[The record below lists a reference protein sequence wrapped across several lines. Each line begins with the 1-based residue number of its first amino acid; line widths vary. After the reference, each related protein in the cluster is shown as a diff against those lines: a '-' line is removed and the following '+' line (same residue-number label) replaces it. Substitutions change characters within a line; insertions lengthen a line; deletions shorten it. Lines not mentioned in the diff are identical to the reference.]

1 MKRSLMGF
9 EKQGDKWIHQSELTE
24 MEAWTLDT
32 IGTYNQR
39 SGRPLIPAGFL
50 AEFTGLSGRDVREM
64 INHLIDR
71 QMHGLPICSMPGLD
85 GGYLLAGQGDLE
97 RLRRSAQT
105 HLKRVITGGR
115 KARALGASAAQLGQ
129 SMVQLTLGL
138 PDAEAAQVVAEFSE
152 LLAEAG
158 LAPSHKAVTAA
169 LAKYAGD
176 PQHYAQE
183 IGDLAQQFGDMFV
196 SKLDLERVLSAKA
209 RELVSAAVIELSG
222 VEAGAS

>member
-1 MKRSLMGF
+1 MKRSLLGF
-9 EKQGDKWIHQSELTE
+9 EKQGYKWVHQPSLTD

-39 SGRPLIPAGFL
+39 PGRPLIPAGFL

-64 INHLIDR
+64 VNHLIDR
-71 QMHGLPICSMPGLD
+71 QMHGLPICPMPGLD
-85 GGYLLAGQGDLE
+85 GGYLLAGPDDLE
-97 RLRRSAQT
+97 RLRRSAEI

-138 PDAEAAQVVAEFSE
+138 PDSEALLVVEEFSE

-169 LAKYAGD
+169 LAKYAGS
-176 PQHYAQE
+176 PERYAQE
-183 IGDLAQQFGDMFV
+183 IGDLAQQLGGMFV
-196 SKLDLERVLSAKA
+196 RKQDLERVLSAKA
-209 RELVSAAVIELSG
+209 RELVSAAVTELSG
-222 VEAGAS
+222 AGAGAN